1 MSSFFSSSGMMTGI
15 NGITSAYKTIWN
27 GNEIY
32 INDKLKI
39 IDNYSEIEITPDQLK
54 SSFNDGKNVFA
65 IIEALKQILI
75 ESNIISEE
83 KFEEIYND
91 IQREYNEKIN
101 SYKVAD
107 ALNGKSQPKQFNWDI
122 DFKDL

>member
-1 MSSFFSSSGMMTGI
+1 MSSFFSSSGMITGI
-15 NGITSAYKTIWN
+15 NEITSAYKTIWN
-27 GNEIY
+27 GDEIY
-32 INDKLKI
+32 VNDKLKI
-39 IDNYSEIEITPDQLK
+39 VDNYSEIEITPDQLK

-91 IQREYNEKIN
+91 IQREYSEKIN

-107 ALNGKSQPKQFNWDI
+107 ALNRKSQPKQFNWDI
-122 DFKDL
+122 NFEDL